1 MAGIRI
7 ENLTKIYGNS
17 EQVREA
23 SKMVKDNKSKEE
35 IVDKT
40 GATVGVYE
48 ASFDIQE
55 GETFVI
61 MGLSGSGKSTI
72 LRMLNRLIEPT
83 SGDVYIGDQNLTKA
97 DKKELREIRRKKVS
111 MVFQNFALF
120 PHRTLLEN
128 TEYGLEVQGMDKKE
142 RRERA
147 AKALDNAG
155 LGAYKDQYPSQLSGG
170 MQQRV
175 GLARALANDPE
186 ILLMDE
192 AFSALDPLIRRDMQ
206 DELLEIQEN
215 LNKTIVFITHDLDEA
230 LRLGDHIALMRDGHV
245 VQVGTGEEILENP
258 ENNFVEKF
266 IENVDRGKIFT
277 AEQAMEVPD
286 GLINVDRTGARVS
299 LRIMRDLKMS
309 NIPVV
314 NDKREL
320 LGYINDSDLVTY
332 ISQHKNEKNLNV
344 RSLIKEDVP
353 VVHLDTPLNDVV
365 NVMGKNDMAIT
376 VVDDDNILRGYVNR
390 RLVID
395 QMSSGSEDDFVVAS
409 ELSDDPFNKN

>member
-48 ASFDIQE
+48 ASFGIQE

-258 ENNFVEKF
+258 ENDFVEKF
-266 IENVDRGKIFT
+266 VENVDRGKIFT

>member
-395 QMSSGSEDDFVVAS
+395 QMSFGSEDDFVVAS

>member
-97 DKKELREIRRKKVS
+97 NKKELREIRRKKVS

-258 ENNFVEKF
+258 ENDFVEKF
-266 IENVDRGKIFT
+266 VENVDRGKIFT

>member
-258 ENNFVEKF
+258 ENDFVEKF
-266 IENVDRGKIFT
+266 VENVDRGKIFT
-277 AEQAMEVPD
+277 AEQAMDVPD

>member
-7 ENLTKIYGNS
+7 ENLTKIYGNV

-23 SKMVKDNKSKEE
+23 SQMVKDNQSKEE
-35 IVDKT
+35 IVNKT

-55 GETFVI
+55 GEIFVI

-83 SGDVYIGDQNLTKA
+83 SGNVYIDDQNLTEA
-97 DKKELREIRRKKVS
+97 SKKELREIRRKKVS

-147 AKALDNAG
+147 ARALDNAG

-186 ILLMDE
+186 VLLMDE
-192 AFSALDPLIRRDMQ
+192 AFSALDPLIRHDMQ
-206 DELLEIQEN
+206 DELLNIQAT
-215 LNKTIVFITHDLDEA
+215 LNKTIIFITHDLDEA
-230 LRLGDHIALMRDGHV
+230 LRIGDHIALMRDGHV

-258 ENNFVEKF
+258 ENYFVEKF
-266 IENVDRGKIFT
+266 VENVDRGKIFT

-286 GLINVDRTGARVS
+286 GLINVDRTGARMS
-299 LRIMRDLKMS
+299 LRVMRDLRMS
-309 NIPVV
+309 SIPVV

-332 ISQHKNEKNLNV
+332 IAAHKNEKNLTV
-344 RSLIKEDVP
+344 HSLIKEDVP
-353 VVHLDTPLNDVV
+353 VVHLETPLNDIV
-365 NVMGKNDMAIT
+365 NVMGQSNMTIT
-376 VVDDDNILRGYVNR
+376 VVDDDNILRGYINR

-395 QMSSGSEDDFVVAS
+395 QMASGSSDDFTVAG
-409 ELSDDPFNKN
+409 ELSDTPLNQ

>member
-7 ENLTKIYGNS
+7 ENLTKIYGNV

-23 SKMVKDNKSKEE
+23 SQMVKDNQSKEE
-35 IVDKT
+35 IVNKT

-55 GETFVI
+55 GEIFVI

-83 SGDVYIGDQNLTKA
+83 SGNVYIDDQNLTEA
-97 DKKELREIRRKKVS
+97 SKKELREIRRKKVS

-147 AKALDNAG
+147 ARALDNAG

-186 ILLMDE
+186 VLLMDE
-192 AFSALDPLIRRDMQ
+192 AFSALDPLIRHDMQ
-206 DELLEIQEN
+206 DELLNIQAT
-215 LNKTIVFITHDLDEA
+215 LNKTIIFITHDLDEA
-230 LRLGDHIALMRDGHV
+230 LRIGDHIALMRDGHV

-258 ENNFVEKF
+258 ENYFVEKF
-266 IENVDRGKIFT
+266 VENVDRGKIFT

-286 GLINVDRTGARVS
+286 GLINVDRTGARMS
-299 LRIMRDLKMS
+299 LRVMRDLQMS
-309 NIPVV
+309 SIPVV

-332 ISQHKNEKNLNV
+332 IAAHKNEKNLTV
-344 RSLIKEDVP
+344 HSLIKEDVP
-353 VVHLDTPLNDVV
+353 VVHLETPLNDIV
-365 NVMGKNDMAIT
+365 NVMGQSNMTIT
-376 VVDDDNILRGYVNR
+376 VVDDDNILRGYINR

-395 QMSSGSEDDFVVAS
+395 QMASGSSDDFTVAG
-409 ELSDDPFNKN
+409 ELSDTPLNQ